1 MPNMIISLYR
11 YVDWNGGLERNL
23 GIILSLGLTAGCVLV
38 ILAVSKAFGWQRF
51 WVPPLIL
58 LLLQVNAGAQTTN
71 GDWNSGLQKT
81 LGIILSLGFIAG
93 CVMVMAG
100 FLAAKRDENWKM
112 TVVYGVGVAG
122 ASALMSVL
130 FAAFGQG
137 GAVVTPVWGQ

>member
-1 MPNMIISLYR
+1 MIISLCR
-11 YVDWNGGLERNL
+11 YIDWNGGLERNL

-71 GDWNSGLQKT
+71 SNWNSGLQKT

-112 TVVYGVGVAG
+112 TVLYGVGVAG
-122 ASALMSVL
+122 AGALMSVL
-130 FAAFGQG
+130 FTYFGEG
-137 GAVVTPVWGQ
+137 GAVVTAAWGQ